1 LVPLLVKPCFHFG
14 IDESTLNDHV
24 TLDRREREGESSA
37 SVDLFFVSSFSLAF
51 VRSNVRAEPRAAA
64 TPYHGQQARSMAP
77 WVQVVTQV
85 NHVRHFVA
93 ISRAIL
99 VKGAGPMEIAQPF
112 LILVATAA
120 VLPTFAVRQHHK
132 VARSEV
138 PV

>member
-1 LVPLLVKPCFHFG
+1 M
-14 IDESTLNDHV
+14 
-24 TLDRREREGESSA
+24 
-37 SVDLFFVSSFSLAF
+37 
-51 VRSNVRAEPRAAA
+51 AA
-64 TPYHGQQARSMAP
+64 